1 LATKDALTIALLGT
15 AKAPLP
21 FVSEDLEILEE
32 LCTLLSPFDKAT
44 KRISGGKYP
53 TISLIIPINCEMQ
66 IQITSLKDSFK
77 TPEVILAFD
86 AIDGRFAERFAPY
99 ESRSVTRIATIID
112 PRFKKLGF
120 CTRSNADQAC
130 HGLEEELII
139 AIRKLSA
146 SEKPAPPSQTK
157 PSDYFTC
164 LQAKLQAKNST
175 ARSEAIVM
183 LRQHIETSNEAEVCE
198 PLQYWK
204 VSF

>member
-1 LATKDALTIALLGT
+1 MT
-15 AKAPLP
+15 P
-21 FVSEDLEILEE
+21 
-32 LCTLLSPFDKAT
+32 
-44 KRISGGKYP
+44 
-53 TISLIIPINCEMQ
+53 
-66 IQITSLKDSFK
+66 SLKN
-77 TPEVILAFD
+77 
-86 AIDGRFAERFAPY
+86 
-99 ESRSVTRIATIID
+99 
-112 PRFKKLGF
+112 LGF

-183 LRQHIETSNEAEVCE
+183 LRQHIETLNEAEVCE

-204 VSF
+204 ESSNSMAPFKEVVKKFICIPATSCESERAFSKAGQIISDRRSRLKSGIVDQLVFVNKNYHSFTK